1 MTPFADV
8 KMLVWEPV
16 REKSKENPEPGDS
29 WNSERKYEL
38 SLKSYPTMLLILP
51 KNMETT
57 ERHRKRNGLGTR
69 RHRLCF
75 FTASRATLEKSFL
88 IPEPQFSHPQNGNN
102 SSTTKGF
109 MKIKS
114 NNACKLPGTG
124 LAHCKSFIIIEPS
137 FTEYLPGALQ
147 AHF

>member
-38 SLKSYPTMLLILP
+38 SLKSYPTMFLILP
-51 KNMETT
+51 KNMEMT

-88 IPEPQFSHPQNGNN
+88 IPEPQFSHP
-102 SSTTKGF
+102 
-109 MKIKS
+109 
-114 NNACKLPGTG
+114 
-124 LAHCKSFIIIEPS
+124 
-137 FTEYLPGALQ
+137 
-147 AHF
+147 